1 MVLLF
6 NLLKFHKNGGG
17 GDEVLGFW
25 FHKND
30 LLKLNKNNWRS
41 WNSTSIYLFHVRNDW
56 LKTTSQAFAVLS
68 QRSPSPTR
76 RAWKRW
82 ATRRK
87 VRPKRLDPL
96 GLAMEVSAGKIIDL
110 PAMFDCEWVWD
121 YGKGFSAFWSTF
133 DAQPFLCEDGR
144 FGEFL
149 FLSHCF

>member
-25 FHKND
+25 FHNND

-41 WNSTSIYLFHVRNDW
+41 WNSTSIYFMSGMIGWRPPHLPWSFPKDRHHQAC
-56 LKTTSQAFAVLS
+56 LKKMSNEAEGETKEA
-68 QRSPSPTR
+68 RSPCGHGGC
-76 RAWKRW
+76 WENH
-82 ATRRK
+82 RK
-87 VRPKRLDPL
+87 CR
-96 GLAMEVSAGKIIDL
+96 DL
-110 PAMFDCEWVWD
+110 PAMFDCEWLWD